1 MNSAVKEISDKKNP
15 GKQKKLV
22 EVLRA
27 ELTDGSNSDLVK
39 RFSGNLELKYKD
51 RYDGEE
57 PDFAFIGDYYVHKT
71 ILEKYNITSNCYV
84 NAKAV
89 YTGDGNWKVYEIEK

>member
-1 MNSAVKEISDKKNP
+1 MF
-15 GKQKKLV
+15 LV
-22 EVLRA
+22 IFGCSTL
-27 ELTDGSNSDLVK
+27 LN
-39 RFSGNLELKYKD
+39 
-51 RYDGEE
+51 
-57 PDFAFIGDYYVHKT
+57 T